1 MYYSGSLLY
10 LSSSECTPGD
20 LLLCNNTFEPSPNEL
35 CCDDSS
41 ICVQYTG
48 TSVGSTAQYTTS
60 DDYCITTELVRT
72 CTPSMEW
79 DGQKPT
85 ASEGTLN
92 QGKYTIRFTVR

>member
-1 MYYSGSLLY
+1 M
-10 LSSSECTPGD
+10 PGD
-20 LLLCNNTFEPSPNEL
+20 LLLCNNTIEPSPNEL

-48 TSVGSTAQYTTS
+48 TSIGSTAQYTTS

-92 QGKYTIRFTVR
+92 QGKHIRQVVLEYHHVSLQ